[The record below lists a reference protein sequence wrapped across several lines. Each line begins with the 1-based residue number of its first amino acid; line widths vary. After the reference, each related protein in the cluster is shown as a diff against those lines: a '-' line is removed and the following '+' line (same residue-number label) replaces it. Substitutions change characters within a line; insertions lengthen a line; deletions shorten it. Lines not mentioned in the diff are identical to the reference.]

1 MKKLCSIFVLLITIQ
16 LSAQNKIPILKIS
29 SSIKPDIEKVAG
41 DYYDH
46 FDHIKGEVISETIS
60 TIEYASKVLPLGASE
75 SSITEIKSVHN
86 NFSWQAIMFTT
97 EDYKKAAEKYKQI
110 YNELNG
116 ANYNMHENRVWKFK
130 GSYDLPDDDRAFASS
145 ILEPDKSEKS
155 LKKLKIEVALSYSI
169 PEWTV
174 KVLIYEKEP
183 DEDIR
188 PTEKKEE

>member
-16 LSAQNKIPILKIS
+16 LSAQNNITGLKIS

-41 DYYDH
+41 DYFDH
-46 FDHIKGEVISETIS
+46 FDHIKGEVISETVS

-75 SSITEIKSVHN
+75 SSITQIKSVPN
-86 NFSWQAIMFTT
+86 NFSWQANMFNS
-97 EDYKKAAEKYKQI
+97 EDYKEAAEKYKQI

-116 ANYNMHENRVWKFK
+116 ASYNMHNNRLWRFK
-130 GSYDLPDDDRAFASS
+130 GSYDSPDDNRAFASS
-145 ILEPDKSEKS
+145 ILEPDKSGQYME
-155 LKKLKIEVALSYSI
+155 KLKIEVALNYSF

-174 KVLIYEKEP
+174 KILIYEKES

-188 PTEKKEE
+188 PTEKKQE

>member
-1 MKKLCSIFVLLITIQ
+1 MKKVCSFFVLFITLQ
-16 LSAQNKIPILKIS
+16 LSAQNKIRVLKLS
-29 SSIKPDIEKVAG
+29 STVKPDIEKVTG

-46 FDHIKGEVISETIS
+46 FDHIKGETLYETVS
-60 TIEYASKVLPLGASE
+60 TIEYASKVLPLGASQ

-86 NFSWQAIMFTT
+86 NFSWQAIMFTS

-116 ANYNMHENRVWKFK
+116 ANYNMHENKVWKFK
-130 GSYDLPDDDRAFASS
+130 GRYDSPDDDRAFASS

-155 LKKLKIEVALSYSI
+155 LRKLKIEVALSYSI

-174 KVLIYEKEP
+174 KVLIYEKEA
-183 DEDIR
+183 DEDIM
-188 PTEKKEE
+188 PTENKEE

>member
-1 MKKLCSIFVLLITIQ
+1 MKKLSSIFVLLITIQ
-16 LSAQNKIPILKIS
+16 LSAQNKIPVLKIS

-46 FDHIKGEVISETIS
+46 FNHIKGEVISETVS
-60 TIEYASKVLPLGASE
+60 TIEYASKILPLGASE
-75 SSITEIKSVHN
+75 SSITEIKSVRN

-116 ANYNMHENRVWKFK
+116 GNYNMHENRVWRFK
-130 GSYDLPDDDRAFASS
+130 GSYDSPDDDRAFASS
-145 ILEPDKSEKS
+145 ILEPDKSEKY
-155 LKKLKIEVALSYSI
+155 LRKLKIEVALSYNI

-174 KVLIYEKEP
+174 KVLIYEKES

>member
-1 MKKLCSIFVLLITIQ
+1 MKRLGSIFVLLITIQ
-16 LSAQNKIPILKIS
+16 LSAQNKIPALKIS

-46 FDHIKGEVISETIS
+46 FDQIKGEVISETVS

-97 EDYKKAAEKYKQI
+97 EDYKKATEKYKEI

-116 ANYNMHENRVWKFK
+116 TNYNMHENRPWRFK
-130 GSYDLPDDDRAFASS
+130 GSYDSPDDDRAFASS

-155 LKKLKIEVALSYSI
+155 LRKLKIEVALNYNI

-174 KVLIYEKEP
+174 KVLIYEKES